1 MNISKSSLKRF
12 FSSEEYKP
20 MVLKGIYKAFNAKT
34 KERRRKIRAIVK
46 ELENEGFVFR
56 DGKGRYRRL
65 GDNLKIGTIEFTRSA
80 VVAFVMTDDFQEI
93 AVPVEHAGRAMHKD
107 RVVVE
112 IIGKWKDLPK
122 GRVVRIVKRSLEKV
136 VGVFEKRR
144 IYGFVIPDDP
154 KINYDFY
161 IPPEGINDA
170 HPGQKVIAKITK
182 YPSPGRNP
190 EAKIIKVLGDV
201 EDPATDLPSVIVKH
215 DLPWPG
221 EFPEDVLAQANEIP
235 LQIPKNEYKRRKD
248 FTDQVIVTIDGED
261 AKDFDDAI
269 TVRRLPNGNFHL
281 GVHIADVSY
290 YVKEGTPLDREASKR
305 GTSVYL
311 IDTVIP
317 MLPFKLSNGVCSLVE
332 GEDRLVMSVEMEID
346 QKGRVVD
353 FWTGEGIIRSK
364 KRLTYTQVNRL
375 YEGDQKVAEELG
387 EDIVKMLLDARE
399 LMKVL
404 REARRKRGAIIDIK
418 SDEVKVILDENG
430 RVKDILPRS
439 RGDAEVV
446 IEEFMIRANETI
458 AEIFDNAALPFVY
471 RVHEEPDPDVIMQLK
486 NYLSA
491 LGIGAKFGQNIHP
504 GMLQK
509 LLERVG
515 DHPLRGSV
523 ERLLVRSMKRAM
535 YSALN
540 IGHFGLASYA
550 YTHFTSPIRRY
561 PDLVVHRLLKMYLKQ
576 GGVFSQKQI
585 EQLSE
590 KLPQIALHC
599 SKRERVADEAEW
611 DLIDM
616 KKVEYIA
623 RHIGEVFDVVVT
635 NITKFGLFVEIP
647 EKFIAGLVHVSTMD
661 DYYYYDE
668 KVNVLIG
675 KRKGKVYRLG
685 DQLRAKVVAA
695 DKIRMTIDFL
705 LIEDEEKQVNE
716 EQLL

>member
-290 YVKEGTPLDREASKR
+290 YVKEGTPLDREAFKR